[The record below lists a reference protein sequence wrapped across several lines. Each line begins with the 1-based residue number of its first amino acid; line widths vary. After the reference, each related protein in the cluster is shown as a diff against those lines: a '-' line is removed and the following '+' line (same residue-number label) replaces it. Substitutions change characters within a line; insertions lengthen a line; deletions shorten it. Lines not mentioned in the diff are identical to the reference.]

1 MDSRDPIITGGELIH
16 YSKHLEVLKEEYPK
30 AMEEIDEYL
39 PPLLIDEL
47 EIAVFVDSDHA
58 HDKVN
63 RRSIT
68 ALIIIVG
75 RTPVFYYSK

>member
-1 MDSRDPIITGGELIH
+1 MVDSRDPIITGGELIH

-47 EIAVFVDSDHA
+47 
-58 HDKVN
+58 
-63 RRSIT
+63 
-68 ALIIIVG
+68 
-75 RTPVFYYSK
+75 